1 MPDLNEKHLQNL
13 KGLLRSNHP
22 DHTIKFYEYIKDGL
36 DGYTIVSDIL
46 TEKLVDKTLLTT
58 QLQKLQSGNF
68 TENAIREL

>member
-1 MPDLNEKHLQNL
+1 MCIRD
-13 KGLLRSNHP
+13 R
-22 DHTIKFYEYIKDGL
+22 FYEYIKDGL